1 MDDEEVE
8 RSTGNRKKRKFEFI
22 DLSDSESSWSCPSSS
37 SDDSEEDDYDDD
49 DDDDDEDSENIGDE
63 DWVDTAGPREPFPAH
78 NRGVIHK
85 DFGENPRPKDIF
97 DNFFP
102 QELVE
107 LIVNETNKY
116 ANKYINLRQ
125 MNRMQMEH
133 SRDKSWRDTNPDE
146 IRVLLALFIL
156 QGIVVKPAHEMYFSR
171 SKIIDTPFFCKIMP
185 RDRFQILLSFL
196 HFNKRQERSKSNSN
210 YDLLQIKPVLD
221 MLSER
226 WQLTYTPERDISIDE
241 SLLQW
246 KGRFKWKIYVP
257 RKRNKLGIKSYKLCE
272 SSTGYVYNLM
282 IYSGDK
288 TGIPDKIQDIDLENF
303 DKPAQ
308 IVLTLMESLLN
319 QGHRLYVD
327 NFYASPKLFDALV
340 EKKTDAVGTVR
351 RNRKGMPKKLT
362 LRNDTLAAYYRK
374 KLMALKWI
382 SKREVYML
390 STVHDNNMKTYSN
403 IYKQPVT
410 KPKVIFDYN
419 RGMGGVDLS
428 DQRIANYSLAR
439 RRTKKCYIKFFFHLL
454 DITILNSFII
464 YKKCGHDITHLKF
477 RTELIKDIIDHHLK
491 GDGLRKRRTYE
502 HDIAISQRLL
512 GNHFICRNQ
521 ISRSTDYTLRRACV
535 VCSANNVRR
544 DVRYSCRQCDVAL
557 CAVPCFEI
565 FHTQEH
571 F

>member
-1 MDDEEVE
+1 MDEEVE
-8 RSTGNRKKRKFEFI
+8 PSTHNKKKRKFI
-22 DLSDSESSWSCPSSS
+22 DSSDSESLWSSS
-37 SDDSEEDDYDDD
+37 SYSDDSEDEEEEEDDD
-49 DDDDDEDSENIGDE
+49 DGVVYVDEHRED
-63 DWVDTAGPREPFPAH
+63 DWVDTPGQIEPFPAH

-85 DFGENPRPKDIF
+85 DFGENPTPKDIF
-97 DNFFP
+97 DHLFP

-107 LIVNETNKY
+107 LIANETNEC
-116 ANKYINLRQ
+116 ANQYTKLR
-125 MNRMQMEH
+125 RKSVE
-133 SRDKSWRDTNPDE
+133 KSWTDTNPDE
-146 IRVLLALFIL
+146 IRVLLALIIL
-156 QGIVVKPAHEMYFSR
+156 QGIVVKPTNRMYYSQN
-171 SKIIDTPFFCKIMP
+171 KIIQTPFFNEVMK
-185 RDRFQILLSFL
+185 RERFDLLTAFL
-196 HFNKRQERSKSNSN
+196 RFNKKQERSKSNSN
-210 YDLLQIKPVLD
+210 YDLLQIKPVLN

-226 WQLTYTPERDISIDE
+226 WQSTYTPERDVSIDE

-257 RKRNKLGIKSYKLCE
+257 RKRNRLGIKSYKLCE
-272 SSTGYVYNLM
+272 SSTGYVYTLM

-288 TGIPDKIQDIDLENF
+288 TAIPDKIQDIDLENF

-374 KLMALKWI
+374 KLMALKWL
-382 SKREVYML
+382 SRREVYML
-390 STVHDNNMKTYSN
+390 STVHDDSMKTYNN
-403 IYKQPVT
+403 IC
-410 KPKVIFDYN
+410 KPEVIIDYN

-428 DQRIANYSLAR
+428 DQRITNYSLAR
-439 RRTKKCYIKFFFHLL
+439 RKTKKCYKKFFFHLL

-477 RTELIKDIIDHHLK
+477 RLELIKDLIDHHL
-491 GDGLRKRRTYE
+491 RRTCKKTNFKSMRTDMSLRLVGKHFHSYN
-502 HDIAISQRLL
+502 SQSGR
-512 GNHFICRNQ
+512 HV
-521 ISRSTDYTLRRACV
+521 YRRCV
-535 VCSANNVRR
+535 VCSANHIRKQTKWH
-544 DVRYSCRQCDVAL
+544 CQQCHVAL
-557 CAVPCFEI
+557 CVVPCFEI

>member
-1 MDDEEVE
+1 MDEEDE
-8 RSTGNRKKRKFEFI
+8 PSTHNKKKRKLQFI
-22 DLSDSESSWSCPSSS
+22 DPSDSESSLSCPSSS
-37 SDDSEEDDYDDD
+37 SDDSEEDEY
-49 DDDDDEDSENIGDE
+49 DDDEDSENIEDE
-63 DWVDTAGPREPFPAH
+63 DVDDDWVDTAGLIEPFPAY

-85 DFGENPRPKDIF
+85 DFGERPRPKDIF
-97 DNFFP
+97 DHFFP

-116 ANKYINLRQ
+116 ANKYIKLRR
-125 MNRMQMEH
+125 MNRMQKKS
-133 SRDKSWRDTNPDE
+133 SRDKSWTDTNPDE

-156 QGIVVKPAHEMYFSR
+156 QGIVVKPELQMYFSR
-171 SKIIDTPFFCKIMP
+171 SKIIDTPFFYEVMS

-196 HFNKRQERSKSNSN
+196 HFNKKLERCKSNSN
-210 YDLLQIKPVLD
+210 YDLLQIKPVLN

-226 WQLTYTPERDISIDE
+226 WQSTYAPERDVCIDE
-241 SLLQW
+241 SLLLW
-246 KGRFKWKIYVP
+246 KGQFKWKIYVP
-257 RKRNKLGIKSYKLCE
+257 RRRNRLGIKSYKLCE

-288 TGIPDKIQDIDLENF
+288 TDIPDKIQDVDLKYF
-303 DKPAQ
+303 GKPAQ

-319 QGHRLYVD
+319 RGHRLYVD

-351 RNRKGMPKKLT
+351 CNRKGMPKKLM
-362 LRNDTLAAYYRK
+362 LRKDAVAAYYRK
-374 KLMALKWI
+374 KLMALKWV

-390 STVHDNNMKTYSN
+390 STIHDDSMKTNSN
-403 IYKQPVT
+403 NSKHLAT

-419 RGMGGVDLS
+419 SGMGGVDLS
-428 DQRIANYSLAR
+428 DQRITDYSLAKK
-439 RRTKKCYIKFFFHLL
+439 RTTKYYIKMFRHLL

-464 YKKCGHDITHLKF
+464 YKKCGHNITHLNF
-477 RTELIKDIIDHHLK
+477 RMELVKDIIDHHLK
-491 GDGLRKRRTYE
+491 GDGLRRRKTYE
-502 HDIAISQRLL
+502 SVTNDVSRRLL
-512 GNHFICRNQ
+512 GNHFISQN
-521 ISRSTDYTLRRACV
+521 SRSSDRTLRRPCV
-535 VCSANNVRR
+535 VCSANHVRR
-544 DVRYSCRQCDVAL
+544 NVIYRCQQCGVAL